1 MSLSGHLTEFRKRL
15 FRSAVFVLLGSIG
28 GWFLFDPVFQ
38 MLQKPVLD
46 VSAEKHIQATIN
58 FGSVVGA
65 LDLRTQVSIFLGILI
80 SSPIWLYQLWAFLS
94 PGLKN
99 KERKWTLTFMATA
112 LPLFFAG
119 CYMAWVAL
127 PGFIVSM
134 LSFTPQGSANVIN
147 ASEYILFTL
156 RILLVFGVAF
166 VLPAVL
172 VLLNAAGIITAK
184 GILKS
189 WRLAVFVIAVIG
201 ALATPVSDPMS
212 MFLVMAPMV
221 ALFFAAAAIAWGNDK
236 RRARR
241 TVEAE
246 VALEA
251 ELSE

>member
-1 MSLSGHLTEFRKRL
+1 MSLSGHLKEFRKRL
-15 FRSAVFVLLGSIG
+15 FRSAIFVLLGSVG

-38 MLQKPVLD
+38 LLQRPILD
-46 VSAEKHIQATIN
+46 VAEEKHIQATIN

-99 KERKWTLTFMATA
+99 KERRWTIIFMSTA

-119 CYMAWVAL
+119 CYLAWVSL
-127 PGFIVSM
+127 PGFVTSL
-134 LSFTPQGSANVIN
+134 LSFTPEGSANVIN

-166 VLPAVL
+166 VLPAIL
-172 VLLNAAGIITAK
+172 VLLNAAGIVTAR

-221 ALFFAAAAIAWGNDK
+221 VLYFAAAGVAMANDK
-236 RRARR
+236 RRGRR
-241 TVEAE
+241 L
-246 VALEA
+246 ALVDAAIES

>member
-1 MSLSGHLTEFRKRL
+1 MSLSGHLKEFRKRL
-15 FRSAVFVLLGSIG
+15 FRAAVFVLLGSVG
-28 GWFLFDPVFQ
+28 GWYLFDPVFQ
-38 MLQKPVLD
+38 MLQKPILD
-46 VSAEKHIQATIN
+46 VSADKHIQATIN

-99 KERKWTLTFMATA
+99 KERRWTLVFMATA
-112 LPLFFAG
+112 LPLFFSG

-127 PGFIVSM
+127 PSFVTSL

-156 RILLVFGVAF
+156 RLLLVFGIAF

-212 MFLVMAPMV
+212 MFIVMAPMV
-221 ALFFAAAAIAWGNDK
+221 ALFFAAAGIAWANDK
-236 RRARR
+236 RRAGRLA
-241 TVEAE
+241 VADA
-246 VALEA
+246 ALEA

>member
-1 MSLSGHLTEFRKRL
+1 MSLSGHLKEFRKRL
-15 FRSAVFVLLGSIG
+15 FRSAIFVLLGSVV
-28 GWFLFDPVFQ
+28 GWFVFDPVFQ
-38 MLQKPVLD
+38 LLQRPVLD
-46 VSAEKHIQATIN
+46 VATEKHIQATIN

-94 PGLKN
+94 PGLKS
-99 KERKWTLTFMATA
+99 KERRWTITFMATA
-112 LPLFFAG
+112 LPLFFSG
-119 CYMAWVAL
+119 CYLAWVSL
-127 PGFIVSM
+127 PGFVASL
-134 LSFTPQGSANVIN
+134 LSFTPEGSANVIN

-166 VLPAVL
+166 VLPAIL
-172 VLLNAAGIITAK
+172 VLLNAAGVITAR

-221 ALFFAAAAIAWGNDK
+221 ALYFAAAGIAMANDK

-241 TVEAE
+241 L
-246 VALEA
+246 ALVDASIES